1 MVALTVEM
9 INGNGNMLV
18 HMANSANM
26 VATMTGGGVSIIGE
40 SDHTKLKNRDALDQ
54 HPIEAITNLSD
65 RLEKIDGS
73 VGVLTNADI
82 DAILGF

>member
-1 MVALTVEM
+1 M
-9 INGNGNMLV
+9 
-18 HMANSANM
+18 
-26 VATMTGGGVSIIGE
+26 GE
-40 SDHTKLKNRDALDQ
+40 ADHTKLKNRDAPDQ
-54 HPIEAITNLSD
+54 HPIEASTNLSD